1 MLNKTCAV
9 ERVWEVKDTWSLA
22 PASWWL
28 AGNVYSPEWEVVG
41 LVWEPGEP
49 GKGLG
54 EGVDLP
60 LGGEYVGMGAVRW
73 KPSRGVIL
81 GD

>member
-22 PASWWL
+22 PASRWL

-54 EGVDLP
+54 GGLTCPWEVSMWGWVRSGGNHPGV
-60 LGGEYVGMGAVRW
+60 
-73 KPSRGVIL
+73 
-81 GD
+81 